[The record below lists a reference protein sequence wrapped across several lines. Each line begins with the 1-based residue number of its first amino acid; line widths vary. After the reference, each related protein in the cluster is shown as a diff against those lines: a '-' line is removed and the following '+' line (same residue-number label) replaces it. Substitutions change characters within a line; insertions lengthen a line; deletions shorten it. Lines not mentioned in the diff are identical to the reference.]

1 MITGSVEKNQRGM
14 ITSIYN
20 SLRFLGVAAGPPL
33 IGMLMDIK
41 DEWVFVTLSV
51 LSGIS
56 LALVFFLVKPEGNLS
71 SESN

>member
-1 MITGSVEKNQRGM
+1 
-14 ITSIYN
+14 
-20 SLRFLGVAAGPPL
+20 LGVAAGPPL